1 MIRTLDGFA
10 CFAMVATGVVMLAH
24 GAATADTFGVA
35 AGLICMAGGIIRGA
49 MLDHIHGEDC

>member
-24 GAATADTFGVA
+24 GAATSDTFGVA
-35 AGLICMAGGIIRGA
+35 AGLIAIVSGLIRGA
-49 MLDHIHGEDC
+49 MLDHIHGDY

>member
-24 GAATADTFGVA
+24 GAATADTFGVV
-35 AGLICMAGGIIRGA
+35 AGLVAIVSGLIRGA
-49 MLDHIHGEDC
+49 MLDAIHGDH

>member
-35 AGLICMAGGIIRGA
+35 AGLIAIVSGLIRGA
-49 MLDHIHGEDC
+49 MLDHIHGDY